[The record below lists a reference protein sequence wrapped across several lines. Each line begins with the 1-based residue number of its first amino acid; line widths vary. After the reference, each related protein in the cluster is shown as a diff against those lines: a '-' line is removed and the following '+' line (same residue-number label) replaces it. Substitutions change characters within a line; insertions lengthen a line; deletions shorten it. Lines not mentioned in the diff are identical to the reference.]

1 MARMNRLKS
10 WWFKISS
17 FMVRSHVANKC
28 GHRTKRSGWAE
39 AFGERYFVEMPLAE
53 NGRPDYCLGCI
64 GGMAIRC
71 AWCGKAIHI
80 GDPVTL
86 YTPMKK
92 DFVVPA
98 HAVPYSE
105 KPLQLVGCLRWGCA
119 ETGGDRAGFWMP
131 PGHVRRVPSAFEQL
145 MESDDSD
152 AVVIAD
158 LRDPHNVGTVVGK
171 GDL

>member
-28 GHRTKRSGWAE
+28 GHRTKRAGWAE

-53 NGRPDYCLGCI
+53 NGRADYCLGCI
-64 GGMAIRC
+64 GRMAIRC
-71 AWCGKAIHI
+71 AWCGDAIHI
-80 GDPVTL
+80 GNPVTL

-92 DFVVPA
+92 DFVVPD
-98 HAVPYSE
+98 HAVRYSE
-105 KPLQLVGCLRWGCA
+105 KPLQLVGCLGWNCA
-119 ETGGDRAGFWMP
+119 DTGGDRAGFWMP
-131 PGHVRRVPSAFEQL
+131 PGEVHRVPTVFEQL
-145 MESDDSD
+145 MGSDDSD